1 MIDESKIKYYKEK
14 EVRDMLLK
22 KEKLVYVDDG
32 MTEVMIKKEDIPDYI
47 VMINMECGLTDL
59 KIIDTSQSW
68 YPLIQT
74 MGLFLD
80 TCEPKTRENIIERLI
95 KLQTFELDYKKVKS
109 IDPEMVEYLKE
120 EMGIEDEEEE
130 EDEDFEEEEFEEDE
144 EELEM

>member
-32 MTEVMIKKEDIPDYI
+32 MTEVMIRKEDIPDYI

-109 IDPEMVEYLKE
+109 IDPDMVEYLKE
-120 EMGIEDEEEE
+120 EMGIEDEE
-130 EDEDFEEEEFEEDE
+130 DEDFEYEEDD

>member
-1 MIDESKIKYYKEK
+1 MIDEEKIKYYKEK

-59 KIIDTSQSW
+59 KIIDSSQSW

-74 MGLFLD
+74 MGIFLD

-95 KLQTFELDYKKVKS
+95 KLQTSELDYKKVKS

-120 EMGIEDEEEE
+120 EMGIEDEE
-130 EDEDFEEEEFEEDE
+130 DEDFEEEEYEEDE
-144 EELEM
+144 EEFEM

>member
-1 MIDESKIKYYKEK
+1 MIDEEKIKYYKEK

-74 MGLFLD
+74 MGIFLD

-95 KLQTFELDYKKVKS
+95 KLQTSELDYKKVKS
-109 IDPEMVEYLKE
+109 IEPEMVE
-120 EMGIEDEEEE
+120 
-130 EDEDFEEEEFEEDE
+130 
-144 EELEM
+144 

>member
-74 MGLFLD
+74 MGIFLD

-95 KLQTFELDYKKVKS
+95 KLQTFEEKYKKVKS

>member
-1 MIDESKIKYYKEK
+1 MIDEEKIKYYTED

-32 MTEVMIKKEDIPDYI
+32 MTEVMIRKKDIPDYI

-59 KIIDTSQSW
+59 KIIDTSQNW

-80 TCEPKTRENIIERLI
+80 TCEPNTRADIIERLI
-95 KLQTFELDYKKVKS
+95 KLQTFELDYEKVKS

-120 EMGIEDEEEE
+120 EMGIEDEEDEEIYEE
-130 EDEDFEEEEFEEDE
+130 EDTEEDE
-144 EELEM
+144 FEM

>member
-1 MIDESKIKYYKEK
+1 MIDEEKIKYYKER

-59 KIIDTSQSW
+59 KIIDPSQSW

-130 EDEDFEEEEFEEDE
+130 EDEDFEDEEYEEDE
-144 EELEM
+144 EEFEM

>member
-1 MIDESKIKYYKEK
+1 MIDENKIKYYKEK

-32 MTEVMIKKEDIPDYI
+32 MTEVMIRKEDIPDYI
-47 VMINMECGLTDL
+47 VMINMECGFTDL
-59 KIIDTSQSW
+59 KIIDPSQNW

-109 IDPEMVEYLKE
+109 IDPEIVEYLKE
-120 EMGIEDEEEE
+120 EMGIEDEE
-130 EDEDFEEEEFEEDE
+130 DFEEQEDE
-144 EELEM
+144 EDDEEDLER

>member
-32 MTEVMIKKEDIPDYI
+32 MTEVMIRKEDIPDYI

-59 KIIDTSQSW
+59 KIIDPSQNW

-120 EMGIEDEEEE
+120 EMGIEDDFEE
-130 EDEDFEEEEFEEDE
+130 EDEED
-144 EELEM
+144 LER

>member
-74 MGLFLD
+74 MGIFLD

-95 KLQTFELDYKKVKS
+95 KLQTSELDYKKVKS